1 VGKGNPTSG
10 DEQTC
15 QRHLARETGYEA
27 GSNRTYLSK
36 LEKRASYPALESI
49 AKFATVL
56 EVKPLSC

>member
-1 VGKGNPTSG
+1 
-10 DEQTC
+10 
-15 QRHLARETGYEA
+15 
-27 GSNRTYLSK
+27 LSK